1 MSGFY
6 DTLIKSYEY
15 ATCYKNLANPTSTIE
30 IYQKTVNYHA
40 STKKKYKKGSHL
52 LFQNKPIQKEY
63 CIGPR
68 IATNI
73 LKQKTAYKTMKLLRL
88 NTKKIKES
96 ILQ

>member
-52 LFQNKPIQKEY
+52 LFQNKTHSK
-63 CIGPR
+63 G
-68 IATNI
+68 I
-73 LKQKTAYKTMKLLRL
+73 LHRTAYCNKYLKTKD
-88 NTKKIKES
+88 S
-96 ILQ
+96 IQNNETIASQY